1 MQTITRRQVVSLSGS
16 AALAAL
22 SGPHLG
28 AQAAEWPT
36 QPVRVIVNFAPGG
49 GSDSATRPFM
59 DRLSRLFGQQFF
71 VENRGG
77 ASGALGIEAVVKSP
91 ADAFL
96 STPSLSV
103 VIVRSCARCHSI
115 RSKTSCR
122 SPSSSREHFSSPCI
136 PRCPSTRSRSSPP
149 IPNKIPE
156 LGHTRRR
163 HVRTFDL

>member
-1 MQTITRRQVVSLSGS
+1 MQTITRRRLVLLSGS
-16 AALAAL
+16 AALSAL

-36 QPVRVIVNFAPGG
+36 RPVRVIVNYAPGG

-59 DRLSRLFGQQFF
+59 DRLSHLFGQFV

-91 ADAFL
+91 ADGYTFL

-103 VIVRSCARCHSI
+103 VIVPHLRKVPFDPLKDLVPVTQFVEGTLLVAVHPSVPANSI
-115 RSKTSCR
+115 Q
-122 SPSSSREHFSSPCI
+122 
-136 PRCPSTRSRSSPP
+136 
-149 IPNKIPE
+149 E
-156 LGHTRRR
+156 LAAYAKQNPG
-163 HVRTFDL
+163 